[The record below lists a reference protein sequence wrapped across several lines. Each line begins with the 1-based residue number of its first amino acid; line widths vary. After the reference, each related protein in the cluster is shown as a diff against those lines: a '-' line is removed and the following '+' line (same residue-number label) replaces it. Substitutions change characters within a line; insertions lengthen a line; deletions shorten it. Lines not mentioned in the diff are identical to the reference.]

1 MQLILE
7 ILISGVLVLVGVLLI
22 GMVKKTK
29 RFKKKTMIPVK
40 KENKKVRTI
49 ILLVILA
56 VLILGVGMLVNNG
69 TVVLKW

>member
-1 MQLILE
+1 
-7 ILISGVLVLVGVLLI
+7 
-22 GMVKKTK
+22 
-29 RFKKKTMIPVK
+29 MIPI
-40 KENKKVRTI
+40 NKANKNARTL

>member
-1 MQLILE
+1 
-7 ILISGVLVLVGVLLI
+7 
-22 GMVKKTK
+22 
-29 RFKKKTMIPVK
+29 MIPIK
-40 KENKKVRTI
+40 KENKKVRSI